1 MKRNMNFLRQGSG
14 SNFFSKMVDVPLV
27 AVNVILVVCMALAS
41 FSDRVRP
48 TDSLVVSELGLG
60 FPILLVLSVL
70 FMLFWLARL
79 KWSFLISLFGIM
91 LSFNCCVKTLAFNK
105 EKDDKDRSFKLMTYN
120 VHLFNFYTE
129 LSRNEILKYLS
140 ESDADVLCLQ
150 EFGYST
156 NEKSNHLKEKEIFAE
171 LKKKYPYYH
180 IDVAR
185 IKNGS
190 YGVAILSRY
199 PILNK
204 GKVEY
209 ISQYNSSLYAD
220 VEIKGKIIRIY
231 NCHLESNKLTENDK
245 NLVKNFGKEM
255 STEKMNEVVSHLSKK
270 LSDAYVL
277 RERQAD
283 RIACEV
289 PVSPHPVIVC
299 GDFNDVPVSYAY
311 SKIKGDDLND
321 AFVDAGFGYCYTFR
335 ENMFWFRIDHVLYD
349 KTMEVL
355 SYKVGDLKA
364 SDHYPVE
371 CSFKWK

>member
-1 MKRNMNFLRQGSG
+1 MNFLRQGSG

-79 KWSFLISLFGIM
+79 KWSFLISLFGII

-129 LSRNEILKYLS
+129 LSRNEIVKYLS

-156 NEKSNHLKEKEIFAE
+156 NEKSKHLKEKEIFAE

-283 RIACEV
+283 RIASEV